1 MRVNSS
7 ERAVRGVKKAFV
19 AMGGALVCLGLLAG
33 CADKPTYD
41 VDYDQS
47 FPFAEYKTYR
57 WYDDDHNSRES
68 QYRRYNSS
76 DQRVRNTAD
85 QELMQRGLRQGARG
99 QADFWVNY
107 HVTKRQT
114 QKISGQEQGMH
125 GGVAAGT
132 YGRSVSV
139 GYSSGQSVKTYEDGT
154 AMFDVIDI
162 KTGRIVW
169 RGVAE
174 GRLKN
179 NMSKA
184 DREQL
189 TITVVHELLQQFPP
203 K

>member
-1 MRVNSS
+1 MRANTS
-7 ERAVRGVKKAFV
+7 ERGLRRVKKAFV
-19 AMGGALVCLGLLAG
+19 AMGGLIACLALLAG
-33 CADKPTYD
+33 CADTPTYD

-47 FPFAEYKTYR
+47 FAFSEFQTYR
-57 WYDDDHNSRES
+57 WYDDDHNTRES

-85 QELMQRGLRQGARG
+85 QELMQRGFRQGARG

-114 QKISGQEQGMH
+114 QKVSGQEQGMH

-179 NMSKA
+179 NMTKA

-189 TITVVHELLQQFPP
+189 TITVVHELLKQFPP
-203 K
+203 Q

>member
-7 ERAVRGVKKAFV
+7 ERVVRGVKKAFV
-19 AMGGALVCLGLLAG
+19 AMGGALACFALLAG

-68 QYRRYNSS
+68 QYRRHNSS

-189 TITVVHELLQQFPP
+189 TITVVHELLKQFPP

>member
-7 ERAVRGVKKAFV
+7 ERVVRGVKKAFV
-19 AMGGALVCLGLLAG
+19 AMGAALACLALLAG

-85 QELMQRGLRQGARG
+85 QELMQRGLRQGDRG

-189 TITVVHELLQQFPP
+189 TITVVHELLKKFPP
-203 K
+203 Q

>member
-19 AMGGALVCLGLLAG
+19 AMGGALACLALLAG

-68 QYRRYNSS
+68 QYRRHNSS

-114 QKISGQEQGMH
+114 QKISGQEQGMN

-179 NMSKA
+179 NMTKA

-189 TITVVHELLQQFPP
+189 TITVVHELLEKFPP
-203 K
+203 Q

>member
-7 ERAVRGVKKAFV
+7 ERVVRGVKKAFV
-19 AMGGALVCLGLLAG
+19 AMGAALACLTLLAG

-68 QYRRYNSS
+68 QYRRHNSS

-189 TITVVHELLQQFPP
+189 TITVVHELLKQFPP
-203 K
+203 Q